1 MSSAGSFNWRPPE
14 EITKIMKNRPLL
26 IVFSQFNRIFM
37 QQQGKDRNEEVVQK
51 HILELLVVW
60 GGPKGSFCFG

>member
-1 MSSAGSFNWRPPE
+1 MSSVGSLNWRPSE
-14 EITKIMKNRPLL
+14 EMTKILENRPLL

-51 HILELLVVW
+51 HILELPVVW
-60 GGPKGSFCFG
+60 GGPKGSFRFE